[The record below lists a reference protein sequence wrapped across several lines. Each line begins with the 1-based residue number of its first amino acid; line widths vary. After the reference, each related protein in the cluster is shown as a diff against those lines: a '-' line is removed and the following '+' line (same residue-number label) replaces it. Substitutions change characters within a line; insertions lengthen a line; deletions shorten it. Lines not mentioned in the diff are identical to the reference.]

1 MASASTAP
9 LCASFGAT
17 LRLLRID
24 AGLSLRGL
32 AQRIGVSSTYLSRV
46 ENGIDPVPTPDRLV
60 EIARSLRLPPTLL
73 IELTHR
79 TGSFVSRYLEDV
91 PAAGAL
97 FLEIAR
103 LRLSPMQIARL
114 RALVEA
120 EFGGAPGREPGEL
133 TLSSLLA
140 PERIVLSLS
149 CSDLDD
155 VIDVA
160 APRLLPA
167 GGLGARELAERIRER
182 ERTAPTLLGGGVAV
196 PHALLPGGPT
206 RAALITL
213 AEPLALATPDGEP
226 LRLVLCCLLPQ
237 EGTAH
242 LHALAAIARLALR
255 GSLSE
260 LPELRDRT
268 ALLKHLRQLEG
279 VVT

>member
-1 MASASTAP
+1 MASASSAS
-9 LCASFGAT
+9 LGASFGAA

-32 AQRIGVSSTYLSRV
+32 AQRIGVSSAYLSRV
-46 ENGIDPVPTPDRLV
+46 ENGLDPVPTPDRLV
-60 EIARSLRLPPTLL
+60 EIARTLRLPAALL
-73 IELTHR
+73 LELAQR

-120 EFGGAPGREPGEL
+120 EFGGAPGREPDPL

-140 PERIVLSLS
+140 PERVVLSLS

-167 GGLGARELAERIRER
+167 GKLSARELAERMRER
-182 ERTAPTLLGGGVAV
+182 ERAAPTLLGGGVAV
-196 PHALLPGGPT
+196 PHALLKGGPR

-213 AEPLALATPDGEP
+213 AEPLAVPTPDGEP
-226 LRLVLCCLLPQ
+226 LRLVLCCLLPM
-237 EGTAH
+237 EGTVH

-260 LPELRDRT
+260 LPGQRDRA
-268 ALLKHLRQLEG
+268 ALLQHLRQIEG
-279 VVT
+279 AIG